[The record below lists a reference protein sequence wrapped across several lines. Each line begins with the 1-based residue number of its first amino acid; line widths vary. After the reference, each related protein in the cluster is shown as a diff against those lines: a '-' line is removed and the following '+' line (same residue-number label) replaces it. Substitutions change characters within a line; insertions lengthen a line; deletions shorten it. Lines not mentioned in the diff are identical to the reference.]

1 MTNIFFK
8 RATVA
13 LALQLLALFTY
24 IYIGFFLYDFP
35 RKLEYY
41 FIVIAFSVFLDQLL
55 HYAEHRKFKLLFSPV
70 IAGSAIFMLVTSF
83 SIFTYLIATLVA
95 ILSKYIIRVQGR
107 HVFNPGNLGVL
118 FVVIF
123 FSEDVSLV
131 PGQWGVD
138 GKFILVAVI
147 LGLLACS
154 FANRLVVALSY
165 ITSFILLAVTRSY
178 LNNDPI
184 LFNVG
189 PLLGMSGII
198 FQFHMITDPQTTPSE
213 YKYQVI
219 FGFCV
224 AMLDVYLRSELI
236 LFSQFISLSVVCAL
250 FILYY
255 NKREIKVIQA
265 GL

>member
-1 MTNIFFK
+1 MTNIYLK
-8 RATVA
+8 RGTIA

-24 IYIGFFLYDFP
+24 IYIGVFLYDFP
-35 RKLEYY
+35 RKLEHY
-41 FIVIAFSVFLDQLL
+41 FIVITFSVFLDQLL
-55 HYAEHRKFKLLFSPV
+55 HYAEHRKFKLLFSPI

-95 ILSKYIIRVQGR
+95 ILSKYIIRIQGR

-123 FSEDVSLV
+123 LSEDVALV

-138 GKFILVAVI
+138 SKFILVAAI
-147 LGLLACS
+147 LGLLATI
-154 FANRLVVALSY
+154 FANRLAVALSY
-165 ITSFILLAVTRSY
+165 ITAFIVLAVTRSY

-213 YKYQVI
+213 YKYQII
-219 FGFCV
+219 FGICV
-224 AMLDVYLRSELI
+224 AMLDVYLRSKLI

-250 FILYY
+250 FGLYY
-255 NKREIKVIQA
+255 KKKELKVNQMS
-265 GL
+265 L